1 MEINENSGG
10 PISLEEA
17 QVYVKEFRKQFPEE
31 VKAFFMGRV
40 NFNALLDQK
49 DCMGIRIYNGYDT
62 VEKRMN
68 VVLVGVN
75 SAGSD
80 MTDGVIMDR
89 AWPCPKYC
97 DINSEL
103 MS

>member
-17 QVYVKEFRKQFPEE
+17 QVYVDEFRKKFPDEI
-31 VKAFFMGRV
+31 KAIFMGSV

-49 DCMGIRIYNGYDT
+49 DCIGIRIYNGYDT
-62 VEKRMN
+62 KEGRMN
-68 VVLVGVN
+68 FVFVGV
-75 SAGSD
+75 SSEGSD
-80 MTDGVIMDR
+80 ITEGVIMDR
-89 AWPCPKYC
+89 GWPCPKYC

-103 MS
+103 MK